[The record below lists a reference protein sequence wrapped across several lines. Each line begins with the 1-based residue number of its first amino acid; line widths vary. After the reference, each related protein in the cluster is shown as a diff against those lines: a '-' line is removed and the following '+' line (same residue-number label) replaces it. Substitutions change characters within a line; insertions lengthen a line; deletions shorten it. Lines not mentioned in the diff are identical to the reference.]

1 MSDVQNAIEEL
12 VNEQVDSRIEES
24 ISDNHEIQSM
34 RGEIDDLQNKV
45 DGLVDNPDDLV
56 DAVMLE
62 LTRKLCGGLD
72 GDYVMVK
79 KSYLK
84 TLQAKG
90 EEG

>member
-1 MSDVQNAIEEL
+1 MSDIEE
-12 VNEQVDSRIEES
+12 VITNMISTEVESRIDDAINES
-24 ISDNHEIQSM
+24 NEIQSM
-34 RGEIDDLQNKV
+34 RDEIDDVRNKV

-90 EEG
+90 EED

>member
-1 MSDVQNAIEEL
+1 MSDIEE
-12 VNEQVDSRIEES
+12 VITNMIATEVDSRIEES